1 MLEAVSGCLLN
12 FRDLANGLP
21 LGDLID
27 YATTNGFGQTIIEG
41 LQKLSAAAGVLVFD
55 GPEVVWDFANDAG
68 MTDALV
74 EREQQRQ
81 DEAVARELDPNSLI
95 NVLGRRERS

>member
-1 MLEAVSGCLLN
+1 M
-12 FRDLANGLP
+12 
-21 LGDLID
+21 
-27 YATTNGFGQTIIEG
+27 
-41 LQKLSAAAGVLVFD
+41 
-55 GPEVVWDFANDAG
+55 VWDFANDAG

-95 NVLGRRERS
+95 NMLRRREK